1 MRAWYKSIQYSMIL
15 ILQHSCL
22 YYGVWF
28 WKLTHDQTC
37 FPSFWPSL
45 LKCSLTLLSFL
56 NTLYFCSTSSAR
68 VLTYLAPRHCCIIS
82 SLFSLSKDLF
92 KCSSVVGRWIQA
104 ALWCFELAI
113 QTSSFRKKTPYSI
126 INSPQ

>member
-1 MRAWYKSIQYSMIL
+1 MVQINSVQHDINTSAQLSSLWSVVLKANSWSDLLSIL
-15 ILQHSCL
+15 
-22 YYGVWF
+22 
-28 WKLTHDQTC
+28 LTITTEM
-37 FPSFWPSL
+37 FSV
-45 LKCSLTLLSFL
+45 TLLSFL